1 MTNDAKKTFAVICWE
16 YKRRVE
22 SGTPKD
28 EAIEFESSQVI
39 ENKASQLRIQ
49 DVSSALGELS
59 DAGYITV
66 NIADGFSL
74 ENKGIEF
81 KEQLP
86 LKAVKEI
93 AGFIAKLIP

>member
-1 MTNDAKKTFAVICWE
+1 MHRALD
-16 YKRRVE
+16 
-22 SGTPKD
+22 D
-28 EAIEFESSQVI
+28 AIEFESGQVI

-59 DAGYITV
+59 DSGYITV

-86 LKAVKEI
+86 LKVVREI